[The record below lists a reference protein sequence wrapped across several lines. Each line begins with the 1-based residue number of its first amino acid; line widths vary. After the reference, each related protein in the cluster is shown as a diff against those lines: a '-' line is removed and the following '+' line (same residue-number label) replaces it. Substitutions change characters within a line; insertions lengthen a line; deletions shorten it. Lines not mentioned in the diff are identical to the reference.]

1 MWVQSL
7 ASLSGL
13 RIWRWGEL
21 WCRSQMQLGSDVAV
35 TVGSLA
41 DVAPIR
47 PLAWETPCAM
57 GAALKKQKKKPQVD
71 IFTYEM

>member
-1 MWVQSL
+1 
-7 ASLSGL
+7 
-13 RIWRWGEL
+13 
-21 WCRSQMQLGSDVAV
+21 MQLGSDVAV

-57 GAALKKQKKKPQVD
+57 RAALKKQKKKSHKW
-71 IFTYEM
+71 TYLLMKCSN